1 MPHTTRSGQLAR
13 KLNLRETAS
22 LAFSTVGATAGIY
35 SLFNFAIS
43 TSGPAMFWGWLL
55 VAIGVLAMCLL
66 WAELASRMP
75 LAGAFYHWGA
85 SVAGTRLGWWI
96 GWLYLFAQCWALT
109 GWYFLVPLTVGPLL
123 GIEFSPLEAALIT
136 LGMIVLAT
144 VVNAFGIELLG
155 KIIFIGVVFEL
166 IIAVG
171 LTAWLFIAS
180 EHQPLTIFFDL
191 GHAESFTDWVPM
203 LLLGGIFMPLW
214 VMFTFE
220 SAGAVGEETK
230 DARRVAP
237 KAVLIAFGM
246 TVLIGV
252 FFLVVVILAIP
263 DVDTIIDSPTAL
275 TDIMD
280 AWLPSWA
287 AKVYLVLL
295 LVIEIL
301 GCNAFFTAVSRQL
314 FGMAR
319 ANQLP
324 GGSVLARTFRG
335 TPTVSIIT
343 VGILTAIPLL
353 IAQTI
358 SALAAGATSAIY
370 VAYFLLIAALFV
382 ARLKGWPR
390 RRITG
395 GFNLGR
401 WGMPVNIVAL
411 ISAAGALI
419 ALQWPSDL
427 TNPVFAGLRVSYW
440 LFIIPVVVG
449 LVPFVWWLRRRRV
462 EGDPVDPEILADEM
476 EARTDSD
483 APLGA
488 DAQSSLEQVRE
499 N

>member
-1 MPHTTRSGQLAR
+1 MSDESSAGHLSR
-13 KLNLRETAS
+13 KLHLKETAS

-43 TSGPAMFWGWLL
+43 TSGPAMFWGWIL
-55 VAIGVLAMCLL
+55 VAVGVLALCLL

-109 GWYFLVPLTVGPLL
+109 GWYFLVPLTVGPLF
-123 GIEFSPLEAALIT
+123 GIEFTPLEAALVT
-136 LGMIVLAT
+136 LAMIVLAT

-155 KIIFIGVVFEL
+155 KVIFIGVVFEL
-166 IIAVG
+166 VIAVG
-171 LTAWLFIAS
+171 LTAWLFFAS
-180 EHQPLTIFFDL
+180 EHQPLSIFFNL
-191 GHAESFTDWVPM
+191 GHATSFSEWLPM

-237 KAVLIAFGM
+237 KAILIAFGM

-252 FFLVVVILAIP
+252 LFLAVVILAIP
-263 DVDTIIDSPTAL
+263 DPGTVIDSPTAL

-280 AWLPSWA
+280 AWLPAWA
-287 AKVYLVLL
+287 SKVYLVLL

-319 ANQLP
+319 AQQLP
-324 GGSVLARTFRG
+324 GGAFLSRTFRG
-335 TPTVSIIT
+335 TPTVSIIV
-343 VGILTAIPLL
+343 VGIVTAVPLV

-370 VAYFLLIAALFV
+370 IAYFLLAAALLV
-382 ARLKGWPR
+382 ARFRGWPR
-390 RRITG
+390 TPVRG

-401 WGMPVNIVAL
+401 WGMPVNIVAV
-411 ISAAGALI
+411 IAAGAALV

-440 LFIIPVVVG
+440 LLLIPVAIG
-449 LVPFVWWLRRRRV
+449 IVPFVWWLRRRRIV
-462 EGDPVDPEILADEM
+462 GDPEDPELLADRM
-476 EARTDSD
+476 EAQTDHESVP
-483 APLGA
+483 AIA
-488 DAQSSLEQVRE
+488 ETSSLEARRE
-499 N
+499 